1 MFAKNA
7 SLPLCLFL
15 FICFFDVRFSISQ
28 TQVNLPQAVQGTDSA
43 DIIYKQEIES
53 WHEQRLKNLKSEYG
67 WLSLIARD
75 WLKDGKNEIPA
86 VGSIIS
92 ADGKINVRMLPE
104 LKATI
109 DGQPFTTG
117 LIRTDADTSGPDK
130 VVFGSRAF
138 VVIKRG
144 ERYAIRMWDSTAE
157 TRKNFKDIERYP
169 VSRSWRIEAR
179 WEKYKKPK
187 MIKLASVIPNVVNE
201 SFVPGA
207 AVFSINGK
215 ECRLEPVIEDGTD
228 ELFFIFADKTNGSET
243 YDAGRF
249 LYAEAPKDRTIIL
262 DFNKAYNPPCA
273 FTQYATCPL
282 PPAGNRLKVSIKAG
296 EKKFDDH

>member
-1 MFAKNA
+1 MFASNA
-7 SLPLCLFL
+7 SLPLCLLL
-15 FICFFDVRFSISQ
+15 FICFFNVRFSIGQ
-28 TQVNLPQAVQGTDSA
+28 TQTYLHQAVQGTDSA
-43 DIIYKQEIES
+43 EIIYKQGIDA
-53 WHEQRLKNLKSEYG
+53 WHEQRIKNLKSENG

-86 VGSIIS
+86 VGSIT
-92 ADGKINVRMLPE
+92 AAYKKINVSMLPE

-144 ERYAIRMWDSTAE
+144 ERYAIRMWDSSAE
-157 TRKNFKDIERYP
+157 TRKSFKGIERYP
-169 VSRSWRIEAR
+169 VSLSWRIEAR

-187 MIKLASVIPNVVNE
+187 IIKLASVIPNVVNE
-201 SFVPGA
+201 SLVPGA
-207 AVFSINGK
+207 AIFSINGK
-215 ECRLEPVIEDGTD
+215 ECRLEPVIEEGSD

-243 YDAGRF
+243 
-249 LYAEAPKDRTIIL
+249 
-262 DFNKAYNPPCA
+262 
-273 FTQYATCPL
+273 
-282 PPAGNRLKVSIKAG
+282 
-296 EKKFDDH
+296 